1 MYRNGYERMAEW
13 TQGSAGHRAVKAC
26 SSTER
31 SAEDAWRY
39 FADMNRVQR
48 KDERK
53 REMKE
58 NRMRLAQSEKQDG
71 RELRRRKRRRIA
83 LGVAAALIAV
93 VAVGT
98 IHYRQAGETN
108 SNRFWIW
115 EDRGDG
121 GVNVAGQEADLL
133 MLVNK
138 DHALP
143 ENYLP
148 RLHWLENKSC
158 AVAEE
163 MYPALKMM
171 LTDGSEEGLQFVV
184 ASGYRDS
191 EYQQKL
197 LDEDIAASM
206 ESEGLSWQQAY
217 DKETR
222 ETMPPGYSEHETG
235 LAADIVSL
243 DYQVLDARQENTPE
257 CRWLQENCSRYGFIL
272 RYPRGKEDITK
283 VDYESWHFRY
293 VGVEAAQ
300 EIMSRGITLEEY
312 LGEAQDEESK
322 SGNGN
327 EGQL

>member
-1 MYRNGYERMAEW
+1 MYAYERA
-13 TQGSAGHRAVKAC
+13 QGNVNHRAVKAY
-26 SSTER
+26 SSTDR
-31 SAEDAWRY
+31 SAEDAWSY
-39 FADMNRVQR
+39 FAAGDRAQ
-48 KDERK
+48 KK
-53 REMKE
+53 RERRRELSE
-58 NRMRLAQSEKQDG
+58 NRLRLTESEKKEG
-71 RELRRRKRRRIA
+71 RAQRRRKRRRVA
-83 LGVAAALIAV
+83 LGTAAALIAV
-93 VAVGT
+93 AAVGAT
-98 IHYRQAGETN
+98 RYRRAGET
-108 SNRFWIW
+108 SSGRFWIW

-121 GVNVAGQEADLL
+121 GVNIAGQEADLL

-143 ENYLP
+143 DNYLP

-171 LTDGSEEGLQFVV
+171 LTDGAKEGLQFVV

-191 EYQQKL
+191 EYQQRL

-206 ESEGLSWQQAY
+206 ESEGLSWQEAY

-222 ETMPPGYSEHETG
+222 ETMPHETG

-243 DYQVLDARQENTPE
+243 DYQMLDAQQENTPE
-257 CRWLQENCSRYGFIL
+257 CRWLQENCSKYGFIL

-293 VGVEAAQ
+293 VGAEAAQ
-300 EIMSRGITLEEY
+300 EITSRGITLEEY
-312 LGEAQDEESK
+312 LEEA
-322 SGNGN
+322 
-327 EGQL
+327 

>member
-1 MYRNGYERMAEW
+1 MYRYYSDYVP
-13 TQGSAGHRAVKAC
+13 QSAG
-26 SSTER
+26 SYYT
-31 SAEDAWRY
+31 DI
-39 FADMNRVQR
+39 NRVQR
-48 KDERK
+48 KKEREQ
-53 REMKE
+53 EMKE
-58 NRMRLAQSEKQDG
+58 NRERLVQSEKREG
-71 RELRRRKRRRIA
+71 RELRRRKRGRVL
-83 LGVAAALIAV
+83 LGAVAAFIAV
-93 VAVGT
+93 AVVGSM
-98 IHYRQAGETN
+98 HYRQAGETD
-108 SNRFWIW
+108 SGRFWIW

-121 GVNVAGQEADLL
+121 GVNVAGQKADLL

-143 ENYLP
+143 DGYLP

-171 LTDGSEEGLQFVV
+171 LTDGTEEGLQFVV

-191 EYQQKL
+191 ECQQRL
-197 LDEDIAASM
+197 LDEDIEASM
-206 ESEGLSWQQAY
+206 ESEGLTWQQAY

-243 DYQVLDARQENTPE
+243 DYQVLDAQQEYTPE
-257 CRWLQENCSRYGFIL
+257 CKWLQENCSKYGFIL

-312 LGEAQDEESK
+312 LEET
-322 SGNGN
+322 
-327 EGQL
+327 